1 MSLVRHVVIADPD
14 TGERQRITGLV
25 ESAASELELPVVMHE
40 AADGAQALTMIDR
53 HHPPLVIAEIL
64 LPEVSGLS
72 LLRRV
77 RDLYEKSAQPLF
89 ILVTAMGRESDRYWG
104 LRNGAHAYVIKPY
117 EDEVLL
123 ARIRQV
129 LQAGKSAQPEK
140 LGPI

>member
-1 MSLVRHVVIADPD
+1 MSTVRHVVIADPD
-14 TGERQRITGLV
+14 AGERQRITALV
-25 ESAASELELPVVMHE
+25 EDAATELDLPVVMHE
-40 AADGAQALTMIDR
+40 AADGAQALALIDR

-64 LPEVSGLS
+64 LPEISGLS

-77 RDLYEKSAQPLF
+77 REHYEQSAAPLF

-104 LRNGAHAYVIKPY
+104 LRSGAHAYVIKPF
-117 EDEVLL
+117 EDEVLS